1 MKIKINEGFL
11 GLKDNYLF
19 SEVAR
24 RVRDYVS
31 VHPEEAKRLIR
42 LGIGDVTLPLAPCV
56 VAAARRATAEMGE
69 SETFRGYAPERGYAF
84 LLEAVARRYASL
96 GVSLDED
103 EIFISDGAKSD
114 AGNIADIL
122 GDSPVYI
129 PDPVYPVY
137 ADSSIIAGRRIRM
150 IEGNRENLFL
160 PMPDG
165 IAESGAVFFI
175 CSPNNPTGAVYSRKQ
190 LEKWV
195 DFARDTGSLIIY
207 DSAYESFIDGD
218 FPHSIYE
225 IDGAK
230 QCAVEICS
238 LSKSA
243 GFTGMRCAWTV
254 VPSGLSAGDV
264 SLNALWA
271 RRQATKFNGV
281 AYIIQRAAEAALSD
295 EGRTQ
300 CAEAIRIYKE
310 NAHILSAPL
319 DEKGIFYTGGRS
331 SPYIWMRCPGGMRS
345 WDFFD
350 LLLEKAQIVGTPGE
364 GFGSA
369 GRGPTTLMSERSTL
383 MNCGSSSKL
392 SLRSH
397 LPTRVIRGSSAILNT
412 GPVFSLSSLS
422 SLL

>member
-56 VAAARRATAEMGE
+56 VEAARRAAAEMGE

-96 GVSLDED
+96 GVSLGED

-165 IAESGAVFFI
+165 ITESGAVFFI

-207 DSAYESFIDGD
+207 DSAYEAFIDGD

-243 GFTGMRCAWTV
+243 GFTGMRCAWAV
-254 VPSGLSAGDV
+254 VPSGLFAGDV

-295 EGRTQ
+295 EGRAQ
-300 CAEAIRIYKE
+300 CAEAIRIYRE

-331 SPYIWMRCPGGMRS
+331 SPYIWMRCPGGMGS
-345 WDFFD
+345 WEFFD
-350 LLLEKAQIVGTPGE
+350 LLLKKAQIVGTPGE

-369 GRGPTTLMSERSTL
+369 GRGYFRITSFGKRSDTAKAAER
-383 MNCGSSSKL
+383 
-392 SLRSH
+392 LR
-397 LPTRVIRGSSAILNT
+397 A
-412 GPVFSLSSLS
+412 
-422 SLL
+422 LL

>member
-24 RVRDYVS
+24 RVRDYGS
-31 VHPEEAKRLIR
+31 ANPEEEKRLIR

-137 ADSSIIAGRRIRM
+137 ADSSILAGRRVRM
-150 IEGNRENLFL
+150 IEGTRENLFL

-195 DFARDTGSLIIY
+195 DFARETGSLIIY
-207 DSAYESFIDGD
+207 DSAYESFDIRDRRSKTMRGRNMQPVKIGGLHRNAVRMDGR
-218 FPHSIYE
+218 
-225 IDGAK
+225 
-230 QCAVEICS
+230 AVRTFS
-238 LSKSA
+238 
-243 GFTGMRCAWTV
+243 GRCVAERAL
-254 VPSGLSAGDV
+254 GEAAGDE
-264 SLNALWA
+264 
-271 RRQATKFNGV
+271 
-281 AYIIQRAAEAALSD
+281 IQR
-295 EGRTQ
+295 R
-300 CAEAIRIYKE
+300 RIYYSACRRSRAFRRGTRAVRGGDTNLQGKR
-310 NAHILSAPL
+310 AHSVRA
-319 DEKGIFYTGGRS
+319 
-331 SPYIWMRCPGGMRS
+331 
-345 WDFFD
+345 
-350 LLLEKAQIVGTPGE
+350 A
-364 GFGSA
+364 
-369 GRGPTTLMSERSTL
+369 
-383 MNCGSSSKL
+383 
-392 SLRSH
+392 
-397 LPTRVIRGSSAILNT
+397 
-412 GPVFSLSSLS
+412 
-422 SLL
+422 

>member
-1 MKIKINEGFL
+1 M
-11 GLKDNYLF
+11 
-19 SEVAR
+19 
-24 RVRDYVS
+24 
-31 VHPEEAKRLIR
+31 
-42 LGIGDVTLPLAPCV
+42 
-56 VAAARRATAEMGE
+56 
-69 SETFRGYAPERGYAF
+69 
-84 LLEAVARRYASL
+84 
-96 GVSLDED
+96 
-103 EIFISDGAKSD
+103 
-114 AGNIADIL
+114 
-122 GDSPVYI
+122 
-129 PDPVYPVY
+129 
-137 ADSSIIAGRRIRM
+137 
-150 IEGNRENLFL
+150 
-160 PMPDG
+160 
-165 IAESGAVFFI
+165 FFI

-295 EGRTQ
+295 EGRAQ

-331 SPYIWMRCPGGMRS
+331 SPYIWMRCPGGMGS
-345 WDFFD
+345 WEFFD
-350 LLLEKAQIVGTPGE
+350 LLLEKAQTVGTPGE

-369 GRGPTTLMSERSTL
+369 GAGISESPHSENGAIPPKPPNGCVRCSENHIPYSPPTAGTSGRGQITRAAVCSFSHTVRSGNERCRRTAAEKDNKVKVRIGKSRAAD
-383 MNCGSSSKL
+383 GGVSRRK
-392 SLRSH
+392 
-397 LPTRVIRGSSAILNT
+397 
-412 GPVFSLSSLS
+412 
-422 SLL
+422 

>member
-24 RVRDYVS
+24 RVRDYGS
-31 VHPEEAKRLIR
+31 AIPKRKNGSFASGSAMSR
-42 LGIGDVTLPLAPCV
+42 FRLAPCV
-56 VAAARRATAEMGE
+56 VAAARRAAAEMGE

-114 AGNIADIL
+114 AGNIVDIL

-137 ADSSIIAGRRIRM
+137 ADSSILAGRRIRM

-195 DFARDTGSLIIY
+195 DFARETGIAHHIRFRIRSVHRRGLSPFDIRDRRSEAMRDRNMQPVKIGGVHRN
-207 DSAYESFIDGD
+207 AVRMDGRAVRTFRGRCVAERALGAAASD
-218 FPHSIYE
+218 EIQRRSIYYSACRRSRALRR
-225 IDGAK
+225 GT
-230 QCAVEICS
+230 CAVR
-238 LSKSA
+238 
-243 GFTGMRCAWTV
+243 G
-254 VPSGLSAGDV
+254 GDTNLQGKRAHSV
-264 SLNALWA
+264 
-271 RRQATKFNGV
+271 
-281 AYIIQRAAEAALSD
+281 RAA
-295 EGRTQ
+295 
-300 CAEAIRIYKE
+300 
-310 NAHILSAPL
+310 
-319 DEKGIFYTGGRS
+319 
-331 SPYIWMRCPGGMRS
+331 
-345 WDFFD
+345 
-350 LLLEKAQIVGTPGE
+350 
-364 GFGSA
+364 
-369 GRGPTTLMSERSTL
+369 
-383 MNCGSSSKL
+383 
-392 SLRSH
+392 
-397 LPTRVIRGSSAILNT
+397 
-412 GPVFSLSSLS
+412 
-422 SLL
+422 

>member
-24 RVRDYVS
+24 RVRDYGS
-31 VHPEEAKRLIR
+31 AHPEEEKRLIR

-56 VAAARRATAEMGE
+56 VAAARRAAAEMGE

-137 ADSSIIAGRRIRM
+137 ADSSILAGRRVRM
-150 IEGNRENLFL
+150 IEGTRENLFL

-195 DFARDTGSLIIY
+195 DYGIAHHIRFRIRIV
-207 DSAYESFIDGD
+207 
-218 FPHSIYE
+218 H
-225 IDGAK
+225 
-230 QCAVEICS
+230 
-238 LSKSA
+238 
-243 GFTGMRCAWTV
+243 RR
-254 VPSGLSAGDV
+254 GLSSFDIRDRRSKTMRGRNMQPVKIGGLHRNAVRMDSRAVRTFSGRCVAERALGEAAGDE
-264 SLNALWA
+264 
-271 RRQATKFNGV
+271 
-281 AYIIQRAAEAALSD
+281 IQR
-295 EGRTQ
+295 R
-300 CAEAIRIYKE
+300 RIYYSACRRSRAFRRGTRAVRGGDTNLQGKR
-310 NAHILSAPL
+310 AHSVRA
-319 DEKGIFYTGGRS
+319 
-331 SPYIWMRCPGGMRS
+331 
-345 WDFFD
+345 
-350 LLLEKAQIVGTPGE
+350 A
-364 GFGSA
+364 
-369 GRGPTTLMSERSTL
+369 
-383 MNCGSSSKL
+383 
-392 SLRSH
+392 
-397 LPTRVIRGSSAILNT
+397 
-412 GPVFSLSSLS
+412 
-422 SLL
+422 

>member
-24 RVRDYVS
+24 RVRDYGS
-31 VHPEEAKRLIR
+31 AHPEEEKRLIR

-56 VAAARRATAEMGE
+56 VAAARRAAAEMGE
-69 SETFRGYAPERGYAF
+69 SETFRGYAPEHGYAF

-103 EIFISDGAKSD
+103 EIFISDGSKSD

-137 ADSSIIAGRRIRM
+137 ADSSILAGRRVRM
-150 IEGNRENLFL
+150 IEGTRENLFL

-207 DSAYESFIDGD
+207 DSAYEAFIDGD
-218 FPHSIYE
+218 FPRSIYE

-230 QCAVEICS
+230 QCAIEICS

-254 VPSGLSAGDV
+254 VPSGLFAGDV

-295 EGRTQ
+295 EGRAQ

-331 SPYIWMRCPGGMRS
+331 SPYIWMRCPGGMGS
-345 WDFFD
+345 WEFFD

-369 GRGPTTLMSERSTL
+369 GRGYFRITSFGKRSDTAEAAER
-383 MNCGSSSKL
+383 
-392 SLRSH
+392 LR
-397 LPTRVIRGSSAILNT
+397 A
-412 GPVFSLSSLS
+412 
-422 SLL
+422 LL